1 VADNKQRKKKGCRAA
16 GRRSGGY
23 SHWLQ
28 SGYGGGP
35 LARQL
40 RRVIRSS
47 GFEEGKRWAEKQAG
61 IDEARLL
68 SLLYA
73 KRPDGKK
80 EMPMWLHKKMV
91 EALRRRL
98 RKEHPDK
105 QTPAQL

>member
-1 VADNKQRKKKGCRAA
+1 MADNQRRAKKKGAP
-16 GRRSGGY
+16 RSVGKRHGKIAVY
-23 SHWLQ
+23 YNSLERT
-28 SGYGGGP
+28 
-35 LARQL
+35 ARKL